1 MSDSNN
7 PKKRLLTEV
16 SQRNYALEEDKST
29 GRKYIKGEFGIVD
42 TPTENNRVY
51 SRALMEREIRKLQE
65 KIKNRSLLGELD
77 HPDDGKPRLSRV
89 SHLITELYLGDD
101 NIIRGKAEILDTD
114 NGRNL
119 RAIAEAGV
127 KIGVSLRGYG
137 STRMENNVEIVEDD
151 FELLTFDFVV
161 EPAGHSY
168 AVLSEQKKLTGGL
181 LMENKDK
188 LQVIEEYNKKLEEAV
203 EKIKAEQKAIISR
216 KLEEAT
222 LEIRKAVEK
231 EFADRYNSDPNYG
244 LAKQVIEEV
253 ISVLKPFIPF
263 AMMDEETTKMVNELK
278 DSNEKLLKASRQAG
292 FILKL
297 EQMLANNPNKEKY
310 YELIDFETITDDNDL
325 IARVNKI
332 KESINDSFEP
342 LDVVELKNENDKL
355 NKTLEDTVNNLRET
369 EDELKT
375 LKEEYDRVQNMVKEK
390 EDEIEKK
397 KDEIDMLTDKLDK
410 LEDEFK
416 TLKEEYDRVRDI
428 VKEKEDEIAMLTD
441 KLDKLEDENSRLVA
455 ELEEKEDLIIKLEQ
469 ELKSLEDEYISR
481 DSEKDD
487 IIKSKE
493 SEIDKLNEDI
503 KKLSGK
509 IELME
514 AKLNGLR
521 KVAFRPDYY
530 RYEKPIMESK
540 SKAEIDSIIS
550 NVPDRTLADERVNTV
565 KKTILESFN
574 KEKVKPKSIVTE
586 STSDGN
592 RLNPN
597 GEGVSELINLGLS
610 LQDIKEMDEL
620 IKGRNG

>member
-51 SRALMEREIRKLQE
+51 SRALMEREIGRLQE

-101 NIIRGKAEILDTD
+101 NIIRGRAEILDTD

-203 EKIKAEQKAIISR
+203 EKMKAEQKAIISR

-342 LDVVELKNENDKL
+342 VDVVELKNENDKL

-375 LKEEYDRVQNMVKEK
+375 LKEEYDRVQNVVKEK
-390 EDEIEKK
+390 EDEIV
-397 KDEIDMLTDKLDK
+397 MLTDKL
-410 LEDEFK
+410 E
-416 TLKEEYDRVRDI
+416 
-428 VKEKEDEIAMLTD
+428 
-441 KLDKLEDENSRLVA
+441 KLEDENSRLIA
-455 ELEEKEDLIIKLEQ
+455 ELEDKEDLIIKLEQ
-469 ELKSLEDEYISR
+469 ELKSLEDEYISK
-481 DSEKDD
+481 DGEKDE

-503 KKLSGK
+503 KKLSDK

-550 NVPDRTLADERVNTV
+550 NVPDRTQADERVNTV

-586 STSDGN
+586 SNSDGN

-597 GEGVSELINLGLS
+597 GEGVSELIDLGLS

>member
-7 PKKRLLTEV
+7 PKKILTEV
-16 SQRNYALEEDKST
+16 SQRSYTLEEDKAT

-101 NIIRGKAEILDTD
+101 NIVRGKAEILDTD

-137 STRMENNVEIVEDD
+137 STRMENNSEFVEDD

-168 AVLSEQKKLTGGL
+168 AVLSEQKRLGGL

-203 EKIKAEQKAIISR
+203 EKIKAEQKAIVSR

-222 LEIRKAVEK
+222 LEIRKSVEK
-231 EFADRYNSDPNYG
+231 EFADKYNSDPNYG
-244 LAKQVIEEV
+244 LAKQVVEEV

-263 AMMDEETTKMVNELK
+263 AMMDEETTQTINKLK
-278 DSNEKLLKASRQAG
+278 ESNDKLLKASQQAG

-325 IARVNKI
+325 VSKVNKI

-342 LDVVELKNENDKL
+342 INVIELKNENDKL
-355 NKTLEDTVNNLRET
+355 NKTLEDTVDNLKAT

-375 LKEEYDRVQNMVKEK
+375 LKEEYERVQDIAKEK
-390 EDEIEKK
+390 DDEITMLTKKLDKMEDEI
-397 KDEIDMLTDKLDK
+397 
-410 LEDEFK
+410 
-416 TLKEEYDRVRDI
+416 
-428 VKEKEDEIAMLTD
+428 
-441 KLDKLEDENSRLVA
+441 SRLVA
-455 ELEEKEDLIIKLEQ
+455 ELEEKDDLTIKLEQ
-469 ELKSLEDEYISR
+469 ELKSIEDEYANK

-487 IIKSKE
+487 IIRSKE
-493 SEIDKLNEDI
+493 SEIAKLNENIERLND
-503 KKLSGK
+503 K
-509 IELME
+509 IALVE
-514 AKLNGLR
+514 ARLNGLR

-530 RYEKPIMESK
+530 KYEKPILESK
-540 SKAEIDSIIS
+540 SRAEIDSIIS
-550 NVPDRTLADERVNTV
+550 NIPDRTLADEKVNTA
-565 KKTILESFN
+565 KRTILESFN
-574 KEKVKPKSIVTE
+574 KEKVKPKSIITE
-586 STSDGN
+586 SNFDGD
-592 RLNPN
+592 RPNPN
-597 GEGVSELINLGLS
+597 GEGVSELANLGLS
-610 LQDIKEMDEL
+610 LQDIKEMNEL
-620 IKGRNG
+620 MKGKNG

>member
-7 PKKRLLTEV
+7 PKKILTEV
-16 SQRNYALEEDKST
+16 SQRSYTLEEDKAT

-101 NIIRGKAEILDTD
+101 NIVRGKAEILDTD

-137 STRMENNVEIVEDD
+137 STRMENNSEFVEDD

-168 AVLSEQKKLTGGL
+168 AVLSEQKRLGGL

-222 LEIRKAVEK
+222 LEIRKSVEK
-231 EFADRYNSDPNYG
+231 EFADKYNSDPNYG
-244 LAKQVIEEV
+244 LAKQVVEEV

-263 AMMDEETTKMVNELK
+263 AMMDEETTQTINKLK
-278 DSNEKLLKASRQAG
+278 ESNDKLLKASQQAG

-325 IARVNKI
+325 VSKVNKI

-342 LDVVELKNENDKL
+342 INVIELKNENDKL
-355 NKTLEDTVNNLRET
+355 NKTLEDTVDNLKAT

-375 LKEEYDRVQNMVKEK
+375 LKEEYERVQDIAKEK
-390 EDEIEKK
+390 DDEITMLTKKLDKMEDEI
-397 KDEIDMLTDKLDK
+397 
-410 LEDEFK
+410 
-416 TLKEEYDRVRDI
+416 
-428 VKEKEDEIAMLTD
+428 
-441 KLDKLEDENSRLVA
+441 SRLVA
-455 ELEEKEDLIIKLEQ
+455 ELEEKDDLTIKLEQ
-469 ELKSLEDEYISR
+469 ELKSIEDEYANK

-487 IIKSKE
+487 IIRSKE
-493 SEIDKLNEDI
+493 SEIAKLNENIERLND
-503 KKLSGK
+503 K
-509 IELME
+509 IELVE
-514 AKLNGLR
+514 ARLNGLR

-530 RYEKPIMESK
+530 KYEKPILESK
-540 SKAEIDSIIS
+540 SRAEIDSIIS
-550 NVPDRTLADERVNTV
+550 NILDRTLADEKVNTA
-565 KKTILESFN
+565 KRTILESFN
-574 KEKVKPKSIVTE
+574 KEKVKPKSIITE
-586 STSDGN
+586 SNFDGD
-592 RLNPN
+592 RPNPN
-597 GEGVSELINLGLS
+597 GEGVSELANLGLS
-610 LQDIKEMDEL
+610 LQDIKEMNEL
-620 IKGRNG
+620 MKGKNG